1 MIECDFVTDINYTD
15 GNTLFIESL
24 NTMNGEIIM
33 KNVGGFDRPLRVIV
47 GLILISL
54 VFVGPQTVW
63 GWAGLVPL
71 ITGAFGFCPLY
82 KILGINSCPI
92 NK

>member
-1 MIECDFVTDINYTD
+1 
-15 GNTLFIESL
+15 
-24 NTMNGEIIM
+24 M
-33 KNVGGFDRPLRVIV
+33 KNVGGIDRPLRVIV

-63 GWAGLVPL
+63 GWAGLIPL
-71 ITGAFGFCPLY
+71 ITGAVGFCPLY
-82 KILGINSCPI
+82 KILGFNSCPI